1 MNGSKDLRERKCPY
15 FTISNSR
22 SYMKGI
28 RVGRKI
34 QDTAGTKEKTKT
46 QKEKDETE
54 MGSVVVILF
63 MSPVLQTSC

>member
-1 MNGSKDLRERKCPY
+1 
-15 FTISNSR
+15 
-22 SYMKGI
+22 MKGI

-34 QDTAGTKEKTKT
+34 QDTAGSKEKTKT

>member
-1 MNGSKDLRERKCPY
+1 
-15 FTISNSR
+15 
-22 SYMKGI
+22 MKGI

-34 QDTAGTKEKTKT
+34 QDTAGKKEKIKT

-54 MGSVVVILF
+54 MNSVVVILF